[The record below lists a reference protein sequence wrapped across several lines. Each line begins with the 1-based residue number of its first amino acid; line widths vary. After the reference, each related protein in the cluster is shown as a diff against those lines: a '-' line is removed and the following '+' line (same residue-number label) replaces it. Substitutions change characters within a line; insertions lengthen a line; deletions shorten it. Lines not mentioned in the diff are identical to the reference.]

1 MRHLPVKSAQVR
13 ITRRDGRAALTA
25 LQDGVALTQI
35 KPGVLD
41 ETAVAADAIGRDDLG
56 CLDANGMP
64 VVILL
69 GARGCNREGN
79 SETDSKGS
87 YHLPHIVSGQL
98 RRLVTLDAFRGS
110 ASCSLVPAP
119 YWVRGRPT
127 GASS

>member
-1 MRHLPVKSAQVR
+1 MGHLPVEPAQVR
-13 ITRRDGRAALTA
+13 IARRDGRAVFTT
-25 LQDGVALTQI
+25 LQDGVALTQV
-35 KPGVLD
+35 KARVLD
-41 ETAVAADAIGRDDLG
+41 ETAVASDAIGRYDLG
-56 CLDANGMP
+56 RLDANGMP
-64 VVILL
+64 VIILL
-69 GARGCNREGN
+69 GARGGNREGN

-110 ASCSLVPAP
+110 ASCSLVPEP